1 MLNRI
6 KLLSPFAQLFAL
18 IMIGGVS
25 FFLLS
30 TVLSLVIST
39 LWSDIP
45 FTDTVYFRNAH
56 PVLFML
62 LTILPLQFGF
72 LFVPGFIYLK
82 ISNNNNW
89 PVLKSKNYRLKIIIS
104 ITLFISIFLL
114 LPLFTKINEIPL
126 SYFGWFDHLN
136 EIQNEQIAMITNF
149 VQSDINTFI
158 VAVLL
163 ISILTGFAEEFF
175 FRGFIFRQMIDNQVN
190 LFVSWGVSGL
200 VFALLHFNYIQFL
213 PLFVFG
219 VVLAMIYTLIGKLWL
234 AIFLH
239 SANNFLQ
246 LIWLRIDYSPSWME
260 DISYEI
266 TIPSILLL
274 TGLTIFIFR
283 LLKSNRKSTF

>member
-1 MLNRI
+1 
-6 KLLSPFAQLFAL
+6 
-18 IMIGGVS
+18 
-25 FFLLS
+25 
-30 TVLSLVIST
+30 
-39 LWSDIP
+39 
-45 FTDTVYFRNAH
+45 
-56 PVLFML
+56 
-62 LTILPLQFGF
+62 
-72 LFVPGFIYLK
+72 
-82 ISNNNNW
+82 
-89 PVLKSKNYRLKIIIS
+89 
-104 ITLFISIFLL
+104 
-114 LPLFTKINEIPL
+114 
-126 SYFGWFDHLN
+126 
-136 EIQNEQIAMITNF
+136 
-149 VQSDINTFI
+149 
-158 VAVLL
+158 
-163 ISILTGFAEEFF
+163 
-175 FRGFIFRQMIDNQVN
+175 MIDNQVN